1 MIQLYNY
8 KIAIQER
15 ERERESGLN
24 YLHSSET
31 PKANS
36 GLRKQDNV
44 FHPALQKQCI
54 SIVC

>member
-36 GLRKQDNV
+36 GPRKQDNV